1 MQSCSFQFC
10 MCPCHAAG
18 KVNVPAPYDSAAS
31 VMGGEESRNIKQ
43 SFPFAISQSHK
54 IDNLKNLY

>member
-18 KVNVPAPYDSAAS
+18 KVSVPAPYDSAAS
-31 VMGGEESRNIKQ
+31 VMGGEESRNTKVFPLPFHSLIKL
-43 SFPFAISQSHK
+43 AI
-54 IDNLKNLY
+54 